1 MHHGGC
7 DPGPGVVPRLTFGDA
22 AGQSLGLGNHGGHN
36 CVCVLG
42 DGAES
47 LSLGGC
53 DLFGSFL
60 GYRQSLYVF
69 EIHGN
74 LLLWSLTLCTSK
86 SQSLCW

>member
-1 MHHGGC
+1 MHDSGR
-7 DPGPGVVPRLTFGDA
+7 DPGPRVVVRLTFGDT
-22 AGQSLGLGNHGGHN
+22 AGQSLGLGNNGWDD
-36 CVCVLG
+36 CVSVLG

-60 GYRQSLYVF
+60 ERRQLLYVF
-69 EIHGN
+69 DIQGN

-86 SQSLCW
+86 SQSLC